1 MSICNLWFNIFD
13 NLITLDDF
21 LRVLSI
27 YNQYHLFSIASVPE
41 CEYFKLNRED
51 CDEGLWTNKNVDSL
65 QGVALGSIRIEIL
78 GPYCTAHWHLFSI
91 ASAPECEYFE
101 LNREDCD
108 EGSWTS
114 KIVDSL
120 QGVALGSIRIKLL
133 GPYCTAH
140 WHLFS
145 IASAPECE
153 YFACYFLLNCK
164 APYFSLF
171 FDCYL
176 KMYSLT

>member
-1 MSICNLWFNIFD
+1 MTLLIIIQLKSHFSIIKDLVNVSILLSQSIKCQYVTYDSIFLII
-13 NLITLDDF
+13 LITLDAF
-21 LRVLSI
+21 LSVLSI
-27 YNQYHLFSIASVPE
+27 NNQ
-41 CEYFKLNRED
+41 C
-51 CDEGLWTNKNVDSL
+51 
-65 QGVALGSIRIEIL
+65 
-78 GPYCTAHWHLFSI
+78 HLFSI

-101 LNREDCD
+101 LNIEDCD
-108 EGSWTS
+108 EGSWTN
-114 KIVDSL
+114 KNVDPL
-120 QGVALGSIRIKLL
+120 QGVALGSIRIELL

-145 IASAPECE
+145 IASASECE

-176 KMYSLT
+176 KKYSLTYINYSKCLQRRNF